1 MTTSQANF
9 QMVSD
14 HASFEIP
21 EPEPLVIV
29 ISGPSGAGKD
39 SVIRRLKERNLP
51 MHFVVT
57 ATTRPPRSG
66 EKDGV
71 DYFFL
76 TRDQFVRM
84 IEQDELLEHTLV
96 YEDYKGIPK
105 EQVRQALESGLDVV
119 LRLDVQGAATV
130 RSLCPEAILIFL
142 SPKNEEELFRRLQE
156 RKSETGESLAL
167 RLQTARAEMK
177 RLDEYDYVVENV
189 QGQLDTAADNIISII
204 TAEHR
209 RVHQRKAS
217 L

>member
-1 MTTSQANF
+1 
-9 QMVSD
+9 MVSD